1 MSILPTAHEFLSEAA
16 ELVEAVEKTKDG
28 VVMEMSLYGFH
39 GRKETWGDA
48 FRSIVRA
55 EGKLKKLLEPGFV
68 NGLERGEGMDL
79 VERFRNMRIS
89 LGSPARNIHERPS
102 RSSRRQTG
110 KSSTGGNSDFA
121 RRLMAVARVEYDSV
135 TFSRMQVT
143 IAENKAYSL
152 ARQRL
157 FEEGYLAM
165 ESIQGTEKHVLET
178 LSAKVTKA
186 RMLLLDVYQLLES
199 DPLLCVLSESGT
211 YHHLTADLSHLHS

>member
-28 VVMEMSLYGFH
+28 VVMEMSLYGLH

-55 EGKLKKLLEPGFV
+55 EGKLKKLLEPAFV

-89 LGSPARNIHERPS
+89 LGSPARNVHERPS

-110 KSSTGGNSDFA
+110 KSSSGGNS
-121 RRLMAVARVEYDSV
+121 
-135 TFSRMQVT
+135 
-143 IAENKAYSL
+143 
-152 ARQRL
+152 
-157 FEEGYLAM
+157 
-165 ESIQGTEKHVLET
+165 T
-178 LSAKVTKA
+178 LP
-186 RMLLLDVYQLLES
+186 DV
-199 DPLLCVLSESGT
+199 
-211 YHHLTADLSHLHS
+211 